1 MSYIVNTDN
10 FADNFVPPKKRSTQ
24 IVAWCKTLVYPLQ
37 VLYNTLFGTYKDGNN
52 AAAYNGATAYVI
64 GNQVKYVDKSI
75 YECYVASTGNIP
87 TNESYWFKVQDK
99 FVGIEPRMKYSSQ
112 WLKLE
117 WALNEWFGTT
127 FVNTPGAS
135 NIYIDNNN
143 IFDTTFWVGLD
154 ESQSSL
160 VTFNNVDTY
169 GWIQAQDLTDPDYYF
184 TINVPILVA
193 NALTTE
199 ANNTIPNISN
209 NRANIIRAL
218 ADTYVLAGVKY
229 NIVTY

>member
-1 MSYIVNTDN
+1 
-10 FADNFVPPKKRSTQ
+10 
-24 IVAWCKTLVYPLQ
+24 
-37 VLYNTLFGTYKDGNN
+37 
-52 AAAYNGATAYVI
+52 
-64 GNQVKYVDKSI
+64 
-75 YECYVASTGNIP
+75 
-87 TNESYWFKVQDK
+87 
-99 FVGIEPRMKYSSQ
+99 MKYSSQ

-169 GWIQAQDLTDPDYYF
+169 GWIQAEDLTDPDYYF

-199 ANNTIPNISN
+199 TNNTIPNISS